1 MAKKKKKTKKVTE
14 RKAYGITVLKSADSR
29 VRKLRKDHEPNIH
42 GNKVW
47 NSSWCIMDFLISQG
61 LPYGLNVLE
70 AGCGWGPAGIFC
82 AKNFDAQV
90 TGLDADAAVFPYLN
104 LHAEINGVEIK
115 TYEAT
120 FDKLKK
126 KELGDFQLVIGG
138 DICFWDEMKKP
149 VYKLVEKS
157 IDSGVGQVIIADPG
171 RPPFHKMA
179 NKVIKRIGGEV
190 KEWSVDDEV
199 KASAYLLI
207 VGSLP

>member
-1 MAKKKKKTKKVTE
+1 
-14 RKAYGITVLKSADSR
+14 
-29 VRKLRKDHEPNIH
+29 
-42 GNKVW
+42 
-47 NSSWCIMDFLISQG
+47 MDFLTSQG
-61 LPYGLNVLE
+61 LPNGVSVLE

-82 AKNFDAQV
+82 AKKFDAKV

-104 LHAEINGVEIK
+104 LHAEINGVDIT

-126 KELGDFQLVIGG
+126 KQLRDFQLVIGG

-149 VYKLVEKS
+149 VYKLVEKA

-179 NKVIKRIGGEV
+179 EKVIKRVGGEV
-190 KEWSVDDEV
+190 KEWSIDDEV